1 MRPHTSIVNLPLVF
15 VAGLLSIVCT
25 VLDVRAEYGGVM
37 TLTGGI
43 TVDAGIEPY
52 KNRNGLSGKLSIAGS
67 DTMSAVMS
75 KLAAQFIS
83 LHPGI
88 QIAVENVG
96 SNAAIREFQLGHSYQ
111 RRGDKVRGGGTGGS
125 NQVQLLASSR
135 ELTEEENKGFESNHG
150 YRPIGIPIAMDAVA
164 IYVHKDNP
172 LPQLT
177 LEEVDAI
184 FGKEAKRGHAPI
196 VKWAQVGNAEGP
208 LGQQPCH
215 LYGRDRRSG
224 TRAFFKQT
232 VLKGGELKEE
242 VIEQPGSAS
251 EIIAIAQDPLGIGY
265 AGVGFQISSVRTVPI
280 AAKAGDQ
287 AVLPSQESVMSGTY
301 PLSRP
306 LYLYVKSNSKEK
318 LSPLVEEFLSFVNS
332 QQGQETVA
340 RANLYPLSGTQVTKN
355 RQELGLVKG
364 AMAESPAES
373 EQRYAARNIGK

>member
-1 MRPHTSIVNLPLVF
+1 MRAHTSRVSCALAI
-15 VAGLLSIVCT
+15 VAGLLSTICPVS
-25 VLDVRAEYGGVM
+25 DVRAEYAAM
-37 TLTGGI
+37 TVTGGI

-67 DTMSAVMS
+67 DTMSPVMS

-125 NQVQLLASSR
+125 NQVELLASSR
-135 ELTEEENKGFESNHG
+135 ELTEEESRGFESNHG

-172 LPQLT
+172 IQQLT

-184 FGKEAKRGHAPI
+184 FGKEHKRGHSPI
-196 VKWAQVGNAEGP
+196 VNWGQVGISEGP
-208 LGQQPCH
+208 LGQQSCH
-215 LYGRDRRSG
+215 LYGRDRRSA

-265 AGVGFQISSVRTVPI
+265 AGVGFQIPSVRPVPI
-280 AAKAGDQ
+280 AAKAGDPG
-287 AVLPSQESVMSGTY
+287 VLPSQESVLSGTY

-306 LYLYVKSNSKEK
+306 LYLYVKNNPKGK

-332 QQGQETVA
+332 QQGQQTVA
-340 RANLYPLSGTQVTKN
+340 RANLYPLTGIQVTKN
-355 RQELGLVKG
+355 RQELGLVKV
-364 AMAESPAES
+364 AMAGLSGESG
-373 EQRYAARNIGK
+373 QRYAVGNIGK